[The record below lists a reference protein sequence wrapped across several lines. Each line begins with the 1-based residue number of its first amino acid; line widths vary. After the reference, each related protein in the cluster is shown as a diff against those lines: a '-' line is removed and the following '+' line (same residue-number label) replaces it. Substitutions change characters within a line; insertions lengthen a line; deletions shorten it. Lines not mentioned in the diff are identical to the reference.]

1 MINFYNSI
9 EGQGEDNMEV
19 IIGLVIGFAALLI
32 AFIEEGGALGSLVA
46 PTAAMIVLG
55 GTFAAVI
62 IGAPGKDI
70 KRLPKIFKVLFST
83 RKSKTVELILYF
95 KELSFKTRKN
105 GLLSI
110 ESEISADPNIDP
122 FIKKGLQMV
131 VDGVEGQI
139 VRDILELQM
148 DMTAERH
155 KAGAAMFEAAGGFSP
170 TMGIIGTV
178 MGLVNIL
185 GNLSDP
191 NSLGPMIATAFIA
204 TLYGVATANIAWLP
218 MASKLKIMDK
228 QETNE
233 RELIVEA
240 ILCIQEGVNPNTIV
254 EKLKGFLD
262 PKELADLEQQDKKV
276 E

>member
-1 MINFYNSI
+1 
-9 EGQGEDNMEV
+9 MEV
-19 IIGLVIGFAALLI
+19 IIGLIFGFASLLV
-32 AFIEEGGALGSLVA
+32 AFVLEKGHLASLLA

-62 IGAPGKDI
+62 IGAPGKDL

-83 RKSKTVELILYF
+83 RKSKTIDLIVYF

-110 ESEISADPNIDP
+110 ESEISSDPNIDP

-148 DMTAERH
+148 DMTTERH
-155 KAGAAMFEAAGGFSP
+155 KAGMSMFEAAGGFAP

-178 MGLVNIL
+178 MGLVHIL

-191 NSLGPMIATAFIA
+191 NSLAPQIATAFIA
-204 TLYGVATANIAWLP
+204 TLYGVSTANIAWLP
-218 MASKLKIMDK
+218 MASKLKALDK
-228 QETNE
+228 QEMNE
-233 RELIVEA
+233 RELVVEA
-240 ILCIQEGVNPNTIV
+240 ILCIQEGVNPNTLV

-262 PKELADLEQQDKKV
+262 PKELAEFEQQDKKA

>member
-1 MINFYNSI
+1 
-9 EGQGEDNMEV
+9 MEV
-19 IIGLVIGFAALLI
+19 IIGLVIGFASLLV
-32 AFIEEGGALGSLVA
+32 AFVLEKGHLASLLA

-62 IGAPGKDI
+62 VGAPGSDI

-83 RKSKTVELILYF
+83 KKSKTVELIMYF

-110 ESEISADPNIDP
+110 ESEISTDPNIDP

-131 VDGVEGQI
+131 VDGVEGQV

-148 DMTAERH
+148 DMTEERH
-155 KAGAAMFEAAGGFSP
+155 KAGAAMFEAAGGYAP

-178 MGLVNIL
+178 MGLVHIL

-191 NSLGPMIATAFIA
+191 NSLAPQIATAFIA
-204 TLYGVATANIAWLP
+204 TLYGVSTANIAWLP
-218 MASKLKIMDK
+218 MAAKLKSISK
-228 QETNE
+228 QEMSE
-233 RELIVEA
+233 RELILEA
-240 ILCIQEGVNPNTIV
+240 ILCIQEGINPNTLV
-254 EKLKGFLD
+254 EKLKGFLN
-262 PKELADLEQQDKKV
+262 PKQLFELEQQDKKV